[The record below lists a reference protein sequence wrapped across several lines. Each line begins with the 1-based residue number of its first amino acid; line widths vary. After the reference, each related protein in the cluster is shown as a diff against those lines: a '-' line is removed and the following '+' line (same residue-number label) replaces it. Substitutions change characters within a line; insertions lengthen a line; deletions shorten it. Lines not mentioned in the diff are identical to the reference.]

1 MGSGDG
7 DLDGDLTKPT
17 QRPLLKGASR
27 FAGGAALGA
36 VLVALPLSYGSPV
49 SLEPMQIAKAGFVIL
64 GCGVIAMLRGQAL
77 INAVME
83 SLGKTGL

>member
-1 MGSGDG
+1 MVPGDG
-7 DLDGDLTKPT
+7 DPTKTT
-17 QRPLLKGASR
+17 QRPLLRWTLR

-36 VLVALPLSYGSPV
+36 VLVALPLSYGAPFSPN
-49 SLEPMQIAKAGFVIL
+49 PTQIAEASFVML
-64 GCGVIAMLRGQAL
+64 GCGIIAVIWGQAL

>member
-1 MGSGDG
+1 MSGDG
-7 DLDGDLTKPT
+7 DPTKPT

-27 FAGGAALGA
+27 FAWGSALGA
-36 VLVALPLSYGSPV
+36 LLIALPLTYGSPF

-64 GCGVIAMLRGQAL
+64 GCGGIAMIWGQGL

>member
-1 MGSGDG
+1 MMPENSD
-7 DLDGDLTKPT
+7 PT
-17 QRPLLKGASR
+17 QRSPLRWASR

-36 VLVALPLSYGSPV
+36 VLVALPLSYGSPF
-49 SLEPMQIAKAGFVIL
+49 SLDPMQIAEAGFVII
-64 GCGVIAMLRGQAL
+64 GCGVMATIWGQSL

>member
-1 MGSGDG
+1 MMSGDG
-7 DLDGDLTKPT
+7 DPTKPT

-36 VLVALPLSYGSPV
+36 VLIALPLTYGSPFN
-49 SLEPMQIAKAGFVIL
+49 LEPMQIAKAISVIL
-64 GCGVIAMLRGQAL
+64 GCGVMAMIWGQAL
-77 INAVME
+77 IDAVME

>member
-1 MGSGDG
+1 MSD
-7 DLDGDLTKPT
+7 DRVPTPMT
-17 QRPLLKGASR
+17 QRPLLQGASR

-36 VLVALPLSYGSPV
+36 LLVALPLTYGSPF
-49 SLEPMQIAKAGFVIL
+49 SLEPMQAAKAGFVIL
-64 GCGVIAMLRGQAL
+64 GCGAMAVLWGQAL

>member
-1 MGSGDG
+1 MSGDG
-7 DLDGDLTKPT
+7 DPTPTT
-17 QRPLLKGASR
+17 QRPLLKGALR

-36 VLVALPLSYGSPV
+36 VLVALPLSYGSPF
-49 SLEPMQIAKAGFVIL
+49 SLEPMQIAKASSVIL
-64 GCGVIAMLRGQAL
+64 GCGVIAIIWGQAL

>member
-1 MGSGDG
+1 MMSGD
-7 DLDGDLTKPT
+7 DDPT
-17 QRPLLKGASR
+17 QTTQRSSLRWASR

-36 VLVALPLSYGSPV
+36 VLVALPLSYGSPF
-49 SLEPMQIAKAGFVIL
+49 SFDPMQIAKAGFVIL
-64 GCGVIAMLRGQAL
+64 GCGATAMIWGQAL